1 MTLAQR
7 LESKGRMEGVQL
19 GVQRGELS
27 GRTAIV
33 NRLFRKRFGSCL
45 DPRIQE
51 KLRNATP
58 EQLDLW
64 AERILD
70 AATIE
75 DVIKE

>member
-19 GVQRGELS
+19 RMQRGELS

-33 NRLFRKRFGSCL
+33 NRLFRKRFGCYL

-70 AATIE
+70 ASTIE

>member
-1 MTLAQR
+1 
-7 LESKGRMEGVQL
+7 LESKGRMEGALLGRNAILDRQL
-19 GVQRGELS
+19 
-27 GRTAIV
+27 
-33 NRLFRKRFGSCL
+33 RKRFGSYL

-75 DVIKE
+75 DVIKD